1 MALGHRWRARS
12 PPGRGR
18 SRDQRLTTATAQGNV
33 AHPRRHLGASFR
45 TRFSQSSTNGMRLA
59 SRVPPPTTG
68 TASRPRPRRFG
79 SKIGIAASGVLA
91 GPCYPPSG
99 TFGCARNLPR
109 GVQGSWRPLDN
120 RPRTL
125 TAREEPMPGTM
136 SCEITP
142 GHRRL
147 RARHDIHGH
156 RPARRIAEPSDRY
169 NRHRSAARRPK
180 SSRRRH

>member
-68 TASRPRPRRFG
+68 TASRPRRGGSAPRLELPQVACLQAPAIPKWNFRLRAELALRRTG
-79 SKIGIAASGVLA
+79 S
-91 GPCYPPSG
+91 
-99 TFGCARNLPR
+99 R
-109 GVQGSWRPLDN
+109 RPLDN

-125 TAREEPMPGTM
+125 TAREEPMPGTT
-136 SCEITP
+136 SCETTL
-142 GHRRL
+142 GHWRL
-147 RARHDIHGH
+147 GARHDIHGH

-169 NRHRSAARRPK
+169 SRHRSAARRPK
-180 SSRRRH
+180 S